1 MKRSATEEN
10 PSGGESA
17 RNVESVVHRGESY
30 QKVLDGRKRAVRGL
44 WIRNGRYYGQIR
56 LFDESTG
63 RNGTPRRIAL
73 GDDDNP
79 VETITDAKAALAAL
93 ISDRDRHKI
102 KVRPRAPQFA
112 AYVKTYLERARGT
125 KRPSS
130 IAHEKTKLNRW
141 AAHFGDMRLRDIRK
155 RHILALREKL
165 LSGNYGNYSPNT
177 VNKYQFALNNVFKM
191 AIDDEIIDASPGA
204 NLANLKFET
213 KRRQL
218 LSAEQIEAVCK
229 AARENSK
236 NGELFS
242 DYVWLLTYS
251 GARRNEGLALKW
263 SDVDFERGQLH
274 IGSDGDT
281 KNQEPRTVDMS
292 VALEAHLRDVFKR
305 RQPDSA
311 HLFPSPRRVGADRS
325 TKTFQG
331 TLKIARKHSGVN
343 LNFHDLRHFF
353 ISKCVMAGLDFMT
366 IAKWAGHKDGGI
378 LIGKVYGH
386 LADDHRKRMAEKV
399 SF

>member
-1 MKRSATEEN
+1 MKRSATLQGG
-10 PSGGESA
+10 SGSESSPK
-17 RNVESVVHRGESY
+17 VKSVVHRGESY

-44 WIRNGRYYGQIR
+44 WMRNGRYYGQVR

-63 RNGTPRRIAL
+63 RNGTPRKIAL
-73 GDDDNP
+73 GDEQNP
-79 VETITDAKAALAAL
+79 VENLTAAKAALAVLTA
-93 ISDRDRHKI
+93 DRDRHKI

-155 RHILALREKL
+155 RHVLALREKL
-165 LSGNYGNYSPNT
+165 LSEGYSPNT
-177 VNKYQFALNNVFKM
+177 VNKYQFALNNIFKM
-191 AIDDEIIDASPGA
+191 AVDDEIIEASPGA
-204 NLANLKFET
+204 NVANLKFET

-218 LSAEQIEAVCK
+218 LTAEQIEAVCK

-236 NGELFS
+236 NGELFA
-242 DYVWLLTYS
+242 DYVRLLAYC
-251 GARRNEGLALKW
+251 GARRNATLALKW

-274 IGSDGDT
+274 IGSDGGT
-281 KNQEPRTVDMS
+281 KGWKYRTVDMS
-292 VALEAHLRDVFKR
+292 DALGVHLRDMFKR
-305 RQPDSA
+305 RQPDSIYV
-311 HLFPSPRRVGADRS
+311 FPSPQRGREDRP
-325 TKTFQG
+325 TKTFRS

-343 LNFHDLRHFF
+343 LTFHDCRHFF

-366 IAKWAGHKDGGI
+366 IAKWVGHKDGGI

-386 LADDHRKRMAEKV
+386 LADDHRKRMAAKV
-399 SF
+399 RF